1 MEASKLI
8 RRKELLNLIGVSC
21 ATQWRLEKAGLFPV
35 RVQLGKS
42 SVAWRLSEVEEW
54 INGRER
60 VQGRVAGP
68 WALGTPGRHYGGG
81 NGRKIS

>member
-42 SVAWRLSEVEEW
+42 SVAWHLSEVEEW
-54 INGRER
+54 IMGRQR
-60 VQGRVAGP
+60 VEGRRAGP
-68 WALGTPGRHYGGG
+68 WALGKPGRPYGGG
-81 NGRKIS
+81 NGRKVS